1 MIFCWVCKMEYSLKI
16 AGVSNLDFV
25 RDIMYNEEIKEKEKY
40 GFDFQRRFKI
50 YSLLHFLRCLF
61 RLFLKRENIILALKT
76 DENIAGGLIVSIN
89 YNKKTA
95 SIGHVSIAKSH
106 RGRGLGT
113 FMIGETIKFL
123 KEKNVKKV
131 ELSTDIRNE
140 ASKRMYLKNRFQVS
154 GIIYQLQ
161 GKHFFEYGKNKL
173 VKRIL
178 YKILLNEER
187 ISSEIEGIKIWW
199 VKTNKGWYTFIQDRI
214 NKEKD
219 IKQMIEKEKLNT
231 PYIKKELVFS
241 FCTNS

>member
-1 MIFCWVCKMEYSLKI
+1 MEYYL
-16 AGVSNLDFV
+16 AAARLCVLDYL
-25 RDIMYNEEIKEKEKY
+25 RDIMYNEEIKRKEKY
-40 GFDFQRRFKI
+40 GFDFQRRFRT
-50 YSLLHFLRCLF
+50 YSLLYLLRWLTRSF
-61 RLFLKRENIILALKT
+61 FKRENIIFTLKNNG
-76 DENIAGGLIVSIN
+76 NIVGGLIVFIN
-89 YNKKTA
+89 YNKKVA
-95 SIGHVSIAKSH
+95 SISHISIAKSH

-113 FMIGETIKFL
+113 FMIIKTIEFL
-123 KEKNVKKV
+123 KQKDIKKI
-131 ELSTDIRNE
+131 ELSTDAENE
-140 ASKRMYLKNRFQVS
+140 AAKRLYLKIGFKIS

-161 GKHFFEYGKNKL
+161 GKHFFEYGKNN
-173 VKRIL
+173 VFKRIL
-178 YKILLNEER
+178 YKVLLNEER